1 MNSYQNPI
9 VPGFY
14 PDPSICRVGEEY
26 YMVHSSFAY
35 FPGIPVFRS
44 RNLTEWTQIGH
55 VLERNSQIPLSG
67 CGHSE
72 GIYAPTLRYHRG
84 KYYVITT
91 NVSGGGNFLV
101 TADHPSGPWSE
112 PYYLGDAAKGIDPSL
127 FFDEDGSCYYIGQ
140 RENSAGGRY
149 FGDCEIWIQRLDLNT
164 MRLVGE
170 AKAVL
175 YGFQKQAVWP
185 EGPHLYK
192 KDGYYYIL
200 HAESGT
206 ERNHC
211 IVAARSRNILG
222 PYEYCPANPI
232 LTHRHL
238 GKDYPVTCAGH
249 GDLVE
254 DGYGNW
260 YIVMLACRPEKGYT
274 LMGRETFLAKVAW
287 EDGWPVI
294 NPGIGKLE
302 ECGVLW
308 NFGEN
313 RPFRSKPPGEQ
324 NQKTQRRYRFES
336 GKLPLEMV
344 MLRNPGKDQYSLSE
358 RPGCLR
364 LFMKSA
370 TLREKESPAYVGVR
384 QQHRSC
390 QTELVLEPCFSGE
403 TDCAG
408 MAILQ
413 NEENQI
419 RMECYEEQGERR
431 IRLMRCI
438 RGEER
443 READLCMEKTGG
455 IRLRISIEGLEA
467 TFFWKQEKEQE
478 NEPWRTLAEKVD
490 LRFLST
496 EEAGGFT
503 GCTVGMYASGGGK
516 KSSGYADFPEFSY
529 STEGFVPISE

>member
-1 MNSYQNPI
+1 MSNYQNPI

-35 FPGIPVFRS
+35 FPGIPVFGS
-44 RNLTEWTQIGH
+44 RNLSDWTQIGH

-72 GIYAPTLRYHRG
+72 GIYAPTIRYHEG

-112 PYYLGDAAKGIDPSL
+112 PYYLGDGAKGIDPSL

-149 FGDCEIWIQRLDLNT
+149 FGDCEIWIQKLDLNT

-175 YGFQKQAVWP
+175 YGFQNHAVWP

-192 KDGYYYIL
+192 KDGYYYLL

-211 IVAARSRNILG
+211 IVVARSRNIRG

-238 GKDYPVTCAGH
+238 GKNYPVTCAGH

-254 DGYGNW
+254 DEYGNW

-274 LMGRETFLAKVAW
+274 LMGRETFLAKVVW

-302 ECGVLW
+302 ECGALW
-308 NFGEN
+308 NSGEKSM
-313 RPFRSKPPGEQ
+313 FRSDPPGGK
-324 NQKTQRRYRFES
+324 NCNIQRLYRFES
-336 GKLPLEMV
+336 GKLPPEMV
-344 MLRNPGKDQYSLSE
+344 MLRNPGMGQYSLSE
-358 RPGCLR
+358 RQGCLR

-390 QTELVLEPCFSGE
+390 QSEIVLEPHFSGE

-408 MAILQ
+408 MALLQ
-413 NEENQI
+413 NEDNQI
-419 RMECYEEQGERR
+419 RMECYEERGQRR
-431 IRLMRCI
+431 IRLMVCI
-438 RGEER
+438 RGEEKR
-443 READLCMEKTGG
+443 KADQRMEDTGG

-467 TFFWKQEKEQE
+467 AFFWKSEKEQE
-478 NEPWRTLAEKVD
+478 DVPWRTLAEKVD

-503 GCTVGMYASGGGK
+503 GCTMGMYASGGGK
-516 KSSGYADFPEFSY
+516 KSSGYADFLQFSY
-529 STEGFVPISE
+529 RCGGFVPT